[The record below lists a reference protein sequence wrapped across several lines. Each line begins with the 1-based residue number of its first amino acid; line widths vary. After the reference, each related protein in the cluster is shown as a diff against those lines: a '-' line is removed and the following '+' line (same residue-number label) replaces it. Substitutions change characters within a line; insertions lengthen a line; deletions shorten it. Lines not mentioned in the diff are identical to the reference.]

1 MSAARTGLT
10 KVRTR
15 SQVQTIRIY
24 LQTERHPQKKVRHQ
38 AHPLCQ
44 KPHMVQALEGQARPS
59 PNPARS
65 ARLQPTR
72 HKCAV
77 YCVPPVPCAPSGSA
91 LGVAGFSRSR
101 LDLTRCLR
109 MITYETGTN
118 LMECSQRRS
127 RRLRHP
133 ARQHPSLP
141 GHDLDGVGR
150 EVLETPCLRRIV
162 AHRDGPVRA
171 PRDNHH
177 EGRTPDI
184 ARGRELARRFLR
196 QRTFRTPI
204 NRACMLQCVSLIRA
218 RSCRCPCMKNPT
230 RRAESRPPSQTRT

>member
-1 MSAARTGLT
+1 MIQDFDGS
-10 KVRTR
+10 TR
-15 SQVQTIRIY
+15 QQPNTTR
-24 LQTERHPQKKVRHQ
+24 P
-38 AHPLCQ
+38 A
-44 KPHMVQALEGQARPS
+44 KPRP
-59 PNPARS
+59 A
-65 ARLQPTR
+65 R

-101 LDLTRCLR
+101 LDPTRCLR

-133 ARQHPSLP
+133 SRQRPSLP
-141 GHDLDGVGR
+141 GHDLDGGGR
-150 EVLETPCLRRIV
+150 EVLGTPCLRRIV

-196 QRTFRTPI
+196 QRTFRTQR

-218 RSCRCPCMKNPT
+218 LS
-230 RRAESRPPSQTRT
+230 RR